1 MLKPD
6 FGAVDRRI
14 DWNDERIAWVR
25 YLAEDQK
32 MTAREI
38 ALEIGLS
45 ANQAPR
51 IFELCKRCKIELSG
65 QGGRPRTAG
74 EVRVYSVAIS
84 GSHTPLLARLAKR
97 HSRQPGRIAEML
109 LNAVFETGEP
119 FCENLLDLE
128 AGQ

>member
-6 FGAVDRRI
+6 FGDVFRI
-14 DWNDERIAWVR
+14 QWNSERIAWVR
-25 YLAEDQK
+25 YLAEDLK

-38 ALEIGLS
+38 ALDIGLA

-51 IFELCKRCKIELSG
+51 IFELCKRCKIELPG
-65 QGGRPRTAG
+65 NGRPRSAG
-74 EVRVYSVAIS
+74 DARVYSVAIV
-84 GSHTPLLARLAKR
+84 GTHAPLLARLAKR
-97 HSRQPGRIAEML
+97 HQLQPGRLAEML
-109 LNAVFETGEP
+109 LSAVFETGEP